1 MDRIDPDAEPFRF
14 EPAKPVARLHITFQ
28 DSWPDVRVE
37 VLDGESLQKPVVDV
51 FTHSESEEIQRLQDE
66 LKKITANRDNLCV
79 ANHRQALHEAEI
91 DAENE
96 RLKVQLAQRDS
107 LLTKWMGLTTVGL
120 IPTLSSEG
128 VSDFSKVAL
137 GEVKMLYR
145 DSEQLLHPTL
155 PSRDLSLYSA
165 PTAARRPVRP
175 CQQPQAHPA
184 RCGCEEQE

>member
-1 MDRIDPDAEPFRF
+1 MENIDPDAEPFRF

-28 DSWPDVRVE
+28 DSWPDVEVE
-37 VLDGESLQKPVVDV
+37 VLNGEALQKPVVDV
-51 FTHSESEEIQRLQDE
+51 FTHSESDEIQRLQDE
-66 LKKITANRDNLCV
+66 LTKITANRDSLCV

-91 DAENE
+91 DGENE

-107 LLTKWMGLTTVGL
+107 LLTKWMGLTTVGM

-128 VSDFSKVAL
+128 ISDFSGAVL

-145 DSEQLLHPTL
+145 ESEQLLHPLL
-155 PSRDLSLYSA
+155 PSRDLSQYSS
-165 PTAARRPVRP
+165 PRTVRPVRP

-184 RCGCEEQE
+184 RCGCED